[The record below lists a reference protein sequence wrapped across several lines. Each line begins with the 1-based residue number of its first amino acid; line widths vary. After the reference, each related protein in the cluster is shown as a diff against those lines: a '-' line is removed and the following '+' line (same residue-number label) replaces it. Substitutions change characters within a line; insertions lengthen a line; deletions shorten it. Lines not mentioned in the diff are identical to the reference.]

1 MVKEII
7 KLKKYEKQFKLE
19 HPDYFPL
26 DGITV
31 FCGVQGSGKTLS
43 AVRYVIDLAYK
54 YPKCKIVSN
63 LTINDTNLQDRIISW
78 NGLETLKLENG
89 FEGIIY
95 LLDEIHLEF
104 NSLDSKQI
112 PTDVF
117 IEISQQRKQ
126 RKLIVGTSQLFLR
139 MAKPFREQ
147 VKNVVFCEPCFFGCK
162 IQNEWVR
169 GCDLDELNGSI
180 YITQSKI
187 NRYYK
192 SPEDFKLFDTYAKI
206 RNYSTMNRYNE
217 NLERSV
223 KHGRINSYS
232 NSVSHRVL
240 L

>member
-1 MVKEII
+1 MIKQII
-7 KLKKYEKQFKLE
+7 KLKKYQKEFKLT
-19 HPDYFPL
+19 HPNYFPY

-43 AVRYVIDLAYK
+43 AVRYVVDLMHSF
-54 YPKCKIVSN
+54 PCCKLVTN
-63 LTINDTNLQDRIISW
+63 LIINDDSIKDRVIMW
-78 NGLETLKLENG
+78 DGLDSLKLENG

-126 RKLIVGTSQLFLR
+126 RKMIVGTSQLFLR

-147 VKNVVFCEPCFFGCK
+147 VKTVVFCQPCFFGFK
-162 IQNEWVR
+162 ISNEWVS
-169 GCDLDELNGSI
+169 GDDLDESNGAV
-180 YITQSKI
+180 YINQSTIKK
-187 NRYYK
+187 YYK
-192 SPEDFKLFDTYAKI
+192 SPDDFKLFDTFAKI

-217 NLERSV
+217 TIERRV
-223 KHGRINSYS
+223 HHGRINH
-232 NSVSHRVL
+232 NANPKCN
-240 L
+240 

>member
-1 MVKEII
+1 MLKEIY
-7 KLKKYEKQFKLE
+7 KLKKYEKQFKLDN
-19 HPDYFPL
+19 PNYFPY

-43 AVRYVIDLAYK
+43 AVRYVVDLMHK
-54 YPKCKIVSN
+54 FPKCKLCTN
-63 LTINDTNLQDRIISW
+63 LTINDESLNERVINWD
-78 NGLETLKLENG
+78 GLNSLKLENG
-89 FEGIIY
+89 FDGIIY

-126 RKLIVGTSQLFLR
+126 RKMIVGTSQLFLR

-147 VKNVVFCEPCFFGCK
+147 VKTVVFCEPCFFGCK
-162 IQNEWVR
+162 IKNEWVQ
-169 GCDLDELNGSI
+169 GEDLDELNGSLFI
-180 YITQSKI
+180 ARSRV
-187 NRYYK
+187 NSYYK
-192 SPEDFKLFDTYAKI
+192 SPDDYKLFDTYAKI

-223 KHGRINSYS
+223 QHGRIIRKSGTI
-232 NSVSHRVL
+232 SH
-240 L
+240 